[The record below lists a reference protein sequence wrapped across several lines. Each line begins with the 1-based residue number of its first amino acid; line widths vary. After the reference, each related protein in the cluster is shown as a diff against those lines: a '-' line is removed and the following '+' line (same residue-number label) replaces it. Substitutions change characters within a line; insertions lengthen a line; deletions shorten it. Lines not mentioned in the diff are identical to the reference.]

1 MIARGCE
8 GISQFAE
15 DAFGIVMNG
24 AGLAV
29 KQLWCANDLAAESCA
44 DCLMAQ
50 ADAEYGE
57 FSREAL
63 DQVDADSRVLGR
75 ARTGGNYDAFWFAAG
90 DLFHG
95 NFVVAMHFD
104 IAAQFAEVLS
114 EVVGEGIVVVE

>member
-8 GISQFAE
+8 GIRQLAE
-15 DAFGIVMNG
+15 DAFGIVVNG
-24 AGLAV
+24 AGLAM
-29 KQLWCANDLAAESCA
+29 KHLRGANDLATEGCA

-50 ADAEYGE
+50 ADAEYGV

-63 DQVDADSRVLGR
+63 DQVDANSRVLGR
-75 ARTGGNYDAFWFAAG
+75 ARTRGNYDAFWFAAG

-95 NFVVAMHFD
+95 NFVVAMYFD
-104 IAAQFAEVLS
+104 IAAQFAEVLG